1 MGCFSG
7 CLMSSASDQKLF
19 CGVCS
24 AFKCSFDEFVWE
36 KVVSPSCSSAILAPP
51 PVKIYITCADTH
63 THTDTTHVS
72 EVTHRLVGGMCNFLV
87 SVSSQ
92 QKFEVIDQLSD
103 GPVLQLHVTAQF
115 YLENKGK
122 YIVKVWG
129 HHDPKDRK
137 RRERGPPPPRPLAPL
152 FMFFLRPLGCPM

>member
-7 CLMSSASDQKLF
+7 CLMSSASDQKSF

-63 THTDTTHVS
+63 THTDTSHVS
-72 EVTHRLVGGMCNFLV
+72 EVTHRLVGGMCTFLV

-122 YIVKVWG
+122 YIVKV
-129 HHDPKDRK
+129 
-137 RRERGPPPPRPLAPL
+137 
-152 FMFFLRPLGCPM
+152 